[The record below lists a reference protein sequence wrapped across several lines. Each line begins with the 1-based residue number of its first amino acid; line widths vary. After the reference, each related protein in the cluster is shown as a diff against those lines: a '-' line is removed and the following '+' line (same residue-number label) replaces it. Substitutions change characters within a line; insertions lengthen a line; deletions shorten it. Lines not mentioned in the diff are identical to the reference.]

1 MADGTKYIETTVEDI
16 EAANELL
23 KDVLLAK
30 SDELPKAI
38 RDFFEQLKQW
48 VKKGKKESFYA
59 REMQEHFRI
68 YPMKISR
75 YLRELESR
83 SFIKRAG
90 GNRKNGFEYEV
101 NRWEDYARL
110 QSGLEILNKV
120 AQGIRITTQKQE
132 SSKYNTSVTA
142 V

>member
-90 GNRKNGFEYEV
+90 GNRKNGFEYEGKPLG
-101 NRWEDYARL
+101 RL
-110 QSGLEILNKV
+110 RQ
-120 AQGIRITTQKQE
+120 A
-132 SSKYNTSVTA
+132 SKRP
-142 V
+142 